1 MATYNHN
8 EIENKWRKS
17 WYDNNLYKAIDFSPK
32 PKKYIL
38 AEFPYPSGKSLHVG
52 HIMRYTL
59 PDVYSRYLRMKGF
72 NVLFPMAFDAF
83 GLPSEIY
90 AIKTGE
96 DPAKYTK
103 RLIEDYK
110 ESFSKMGY
118 GIDVDREFSTTDPK
132 YYKWTQWIF
141 LKLYKA
147 GLAEYK
153 ETPIWWCEQLKT
165 VLADEE
171 VLTDKDGDKIS
182 ERGEFPVERKMF
194 KQWVLKIPKYAEKL
208 IQGLKT
214 VHFPEAI
221 KNAQINWI
229 GKSEGLNITFP
240 IVDSPKSLTVFTTRP
255 DTIFGTTFIV
265 ISPEHEL
272 LNQITP
278 NKFKDGV
285 LEYVAKAKNKS
296 ELERISQ
303 DKDKTGVFTG
313 AYAYNDKTNKNMPV
327 YVADYVLS
335 GVGTGAIMGV
345 PGHDKRDFD
354 FAKKYHLPV
363 VRVVVGP
370 NEDTSEI
377 TNVKQVFEGEGTMYN
392 SHFLDGL
399 DTKSALKKIMDYME
413 EKGTGKRNT
422 TYRIRDWVFS
432 RQRYWGE
439 PIPMM
444 HTKNGEIEP
453 ICDPDIPE
461 EVSKYL
467 PLELP
472 EVPDYNPT
480 SDGSSPLERNKEWVN
495 TKDREGNAVRRE
507 TNTMPNWA
515 GSSWYYIRYCDPHN
529 DNIFADMEKMKYWLP
544 VDKYFGGAEHTTL
557 HLLYS
562 RFWHKFLFDQGLV
575 PTPEPYAW
583 RLNGGLLLGPD
594 GKKMS
599 KSKGNVVEPLEV
611 IERFGADALRM
622 SICFLG
628 PYEDTFPWNEN
639 SLKATSKLLNT
650 IFSFKE
656 RISPT
661 APVSD
666 SLNKSYNKLIKN
678 ISGMY
683 EALKMNTAV
692 SEIMIFVNT
701 LKKEQQI
708 NQDMW
713 LGFLKVLAPLA
724 PFITEELWDGKESIH
739 IQDWPSYDKS
749 LVKDQTISIPVQVNG
764 KLRAQI
770 EIAEDS
776 SEADVKKVALLDN
789 KISKE
794 ILGKEIV
801 KFIYVPTKI
810 VSIVCK

>member
-1 MATYNHN
+1 MGAYNHK
-8 EIENKWRKS
+8 EIENKWKDV
-17 WYDNNLYKAIDFSPK
+17 WYKNNLYKAIDFSPK

-59 PDVYSRYLRMKGF
+59 PDVYSRYLRMKGY
-72 NVLFPMAFDAF
+72 NVMFPMGFDAF

-96 DPAKYTK
+96 NPAKYTK
-103 RLIEDYK
+103 RLIGDYK
-110 ESFSKMGY
+110 ESLSKMGY
-118 GIDVDREFSTTDPK
+118 GIDVEREFSTTDPK

-141 LKLYKA
+141 LKLFKA

-171 VLTDKDGDKIS
+171 VLTDKNGNKIS
-182 ERGEFPVERKMF
+182 ERGEFTVERKMF
-194 KQWVLKIPKYAEKL
+194 KQWVLKIPQYAEKL
-208 IQGLKT
+208 IDGLKT
-214 VHFPEAI
+214 VDFPEAI
-221 KNAQINWI
+221 KTAQINWI
-229 GKSEGLNITFP
+229 GKSEGMNITFP
-240 IVDSPKSLTVFTTRP
+240 IADFSESLTVFTTRP
-255 DTIFGTTFIV
+255 ETIFGATFV
-265 ISPEHEL
+265 VMAPEHKL
-272 LNQITP
+272 VSKITSRECLKKI
-278 NKFKDGV
+278 ND
-285 LEYVAKAKNKS
+285 YVAKAKNKS

-313 AYAYNDKTNKNMPV
+313 AYAFNEKTKTNIPI
-327 YVADYVLS
+327 YIADYVLS

-345 PGHDKRDFD
+345 PGHDKRDFE
-354 FAKKYHLPV
+354 FAKKYDLPI
-363 VRVVVGP
+363 VRVVIG
-370 NEDTSEI
+370 EDGDSSEI
-377 TNVKQVFEGEGTMYN
+377 TKIEQVWEGEGQMYN
-392 SHFLDGL
+392 SHFLDDL
-399 DTKSALKKIMDYME
+399 DTKAAAQKIMDYLE
-413 EKGTGKRNT
+413 ENGIGKRNT

-439 PIPMM
+439 PIPML
-444 HTKNGEIEP
+444 HKENGEIEP
-453 ICDPDIPE
+453 LCDPDKAE
-461 EVSKYL
+461 EVSQYL

-472 EVPDYNPT
+472 DVPDYNPT
-480 SDGSSPLERNKEWVN
+480 SDGSSPLDRNKEWVN
-495 TKDREGNAVRRE
+495 TKDKNGNPVKRE

-515 GSSWYYIRYCDPHN
+515 GSSWYYIRYCDPRN
-529 DNIFADMEKMKYWLP
+529 DKQFADPKLMKYWLP

-562 RFWHKFLFDQGLV
+562 RFWHKFLYDQKLV

-583 RLNGGLLLGPD
+583 RINGGILLGSD

-611 IERFGADALRM
+611 IEKYGADALRM

-650 IFSFKE
+650 IYSLKD
-656 RISPT
+656 RVLPK
-661 APVSD
+661 AQVSD

-678 ISGMY
+678 MTYMY

-692 SEIMIFVNT
+692 SEIMIFVNE

-708 NQDMW
+708 NENVW
-713 LGFLKVLAPLA
+713 EGFIKVLAPLA
-724 PFITEELWDGKESIH
+724 PFIAEELWKGKESIH
-739 IQDWPSYDKS
+739 LQTWPTYNEK
-749 LVKDQTISIPVQVNG
+749 LLQNQNIAIPVQING
-764 KLRAQI
+764 KVRGEINVSPESGESQI
-770 EIAEDS
+770 
-776 SEADVKKVALLDN
+776 
-789 KISKE
+789 KE
-794 ILGKEIV
+794 ITLANEKIKNNLSGKEII
-801 KFIYVPTKI
+801 KFIYVPKKI
-810 VSIVCK
+810 ISIVCK